1 MLKRSRQG
9 NILYFSLETVSD
21 WAAMNHKKFPWNQLI
36 FVFLLG
42 LILGFLY
49 LPLESISLHWL
60 VLIIAIPVAAIIYV
74 IADEILTALI
84 KDLNQFL
91 GEFVGNIVSLLILI
105 SGGLLGSIIFNWLTV
120 LIKSLTA

>member
-49 LPLESISLHWL
+49 LPLESISLHWF

-74 IADEILTALI
+74 IAEEVLTALI
-84 KDLNQFL
+84 KDLNTTNTGRFVFSIL
-91 GEFVGNIVSLLILI
+91 NGEFYKFWVD
-105 SGGLLGSIIFNWLTV
+105 
-120 LIKSLTA
+120 